1 VLFKFLMEKLG
12 DFVRKELLAFGAILV
27 FVGVLV
33 SSASTSSIEK
43 LDYPI
48 VAEAEGQWEVS
59 ADFNESEKLLVDFLP
74 PKFGEYI
81 FPNGDKAV
89 VDVEIFDPDNNKTE
103 FRITFYPRRY
113 PDFELLSNDGGLTVN
128 EPIEGVGGVTRLNGL
143 YTARIDEFAS
153 IYYDGGPPG
162 HLSLHKEVVERE
174 YPYRSV
180 LPIGVAL
187 IVAGASLSVWAK
199 SSKRTQRL
207 RKKRG

>member
-1 VLFKFLMEKLG
+1 MRKASLALG
-12 DFVRKELLAFGAILV
+12 I
-27 FVGVLV
+27 VLV
-33 SSASTSSIEK
+33 LVGIITCSASNSPMEK
-43 LDYPI
+43 LDYPE
-48 VAEAEGQWEVS
+48 VKGAKEGWEVS
-59 ADFNESEKLLVDFLP
+59 GHFNAGEKLLVLFP
-74 PKFGEYI
+74 PPAWGEYI
-81 FPNGDKAV
+81 IPNGDKAT